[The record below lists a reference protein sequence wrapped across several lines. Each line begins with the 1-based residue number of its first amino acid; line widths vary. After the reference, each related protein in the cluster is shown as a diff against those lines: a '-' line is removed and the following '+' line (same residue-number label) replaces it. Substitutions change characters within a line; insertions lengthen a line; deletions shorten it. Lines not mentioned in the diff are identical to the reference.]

1 VDNTANMAAWELQA
15 RQELVENFRPIK
27 VTSDNFVE
35 NTVRREEMGVSWR
48 GIKLQI
54 FYNTYSFISKML
66 QI

>member
-1 VDNTANMAAWELQA
+1 MRLIWLPRNQA

-27 VTSDNFVE
+27 VTSDNFLE
-35 NTVRREEMGVSWR
+35 NTVRREEEMGVSWR

-66 QI
+66 RI